1 MQPLNGGCRRERP
14 LRDEPVLEQWAEAEP
29 RGVVTV
35 FQARCERGFEDRAP
49 HKVSQVRWA

>member
-14 LRDEPVLEQWAEAEP
+14 LRDEPILEQRSEAEP

-49 HKVSQVRWA
+49 DEVSQVRWA